1 MMASIIPDKRKR
13 KKISWWSVVVWL
25 AVWQVVAMAVGQNI
39 ILASPIEVV
48 RTLFALM
55 KTGSFYASI
64 WFSFVRIAAGF
75 FLAVVVGIAFAAG
88 SYRCSVFENLVE
100 PLMRVIKSIPVA
112 SFIIMIL
119 VWISSRSLSIAI
131 SFLIVLPVVY
141 SNVLEGFRQTD
152 FRLLEMAK
160 LFRVKPARAVRYI
173 YVPQVMPYFKSA
185 CTVGLGLA
193 WKSGIA
199 AEVIGM
205 PLGSMGEQLYQ
216 SKIFL
221 DTPSLLAWTVAI
233 VLVSYAF
240 EKIVILLISI
250 VQRKVVR

>member
-1 MMASIIPDKRKR
+1 
-13 KKISWWSVVVWL
+13 
-25 AVWQVVAMAVGQNI
+25 
-39 ILASPIEVV
+39 
-48 RTLFALM
+48 
-55 KTGSFYASI
+55 
-64 WFSFVRIAAGF
+64 
-75 FLAVVVGIAFAAG
+75 
-88 SYRCSVFENLVE
+88 
-100 PLMRVIKSIPVA
+100 
-112 SFIIMIL
+112 
-119 VWISSRSLSIAI
+119 
-131 SFLIVLPVVY
+131 
-141 SNVLEGFRQTD
+141 
-152 FRLLEMAK
+152 
-160 LFRVKPARAVRYI
+160 
-173 YVPQVMPYFKSA
+173 MPYFKSA